1 MENLIFFAVD
11 PLDTG
16 RKLGVLYMF
25 NLRLVSKVTIVWHK
39 FLKTAKNILPQ

>member
-25 NLRLVSKVTIVWHK
+25 NLRLVSKATIVWDK